1 MRRSLIAAIATIS
14 VAGFGLSMAY
24 PLYSLLLGRMGASGW
39 QIGLVN
45 AAPAV
50 AMLTVSPLLPAALS
64 RISLPTLLT
73 LAALVSAAAFVALK
87 AYESVWAWALLRF
100 VLGGSATA
108 AFFGSELWIMTAAPA
123 ARRGFFIGLYGLC
136 LSLGFVAGP
145 SVLWLMD
152 IEGWGPFVAGA
163 ALSLLSIAPVIW
175 AWRDA
180 PTGLGGPPQPLAGTA
195 RFFRTDPSVMFA
207 VVLFGAVEFGGFAL
221 LPAWGEA
228 RGLTEAA
235 AIGMIFWIALGNT
248 VLQLPMGW
256 TADRV
261 NRKGLLALAAL
272 VCVIGPMQILG
283 AVEAPAR
290 MALTLLIFGGI
301 SVALYTVSLAE
312 LSNRY
317 SGEALAR
324 GTGALMVAYGVGS
337 LIGPSSFGL
346 AMDLVRPDGVL
357 YAMSAVSV
365 VYLLLMAWR
374 LRARA

>member
-1 MRRSLIAAIATIS
+1 MRRSLFAAIATIS

-24 PLYSLLLGRMGASGW
+24 PLYSLLLARMGAAGW

-50 AMLTVSPLLPAALS
+50 AMLAVSPLLPAALS

-73 LAALVSAAAFVALK
+73 IAALVSAGAFLALK
-87 AYESVWAWALLRF
+87 ASESLWAWAALRF
-100 VLGGSATA
+100 LLGASASA
-108 AFFGSELWIMTAAPA
+108 AFFGSELWIMTAAPP
-123 ARRGFFIGLYGLC
+123 ARRGFFIGVYGLC

-145 SVLWLMD
+145 AVLTFMD
-152 IEGWGPFVAGA
+152 IEGWGPFIAGA
-163 ALSLLSIAPVIW
+163 ILSLLAVAPVIW

-180 PTGLGGPPQPLAGTA
+180 PRNLGGPPQPLEGTT

-221 LPAWGEA
+221 LPAWAEA
-228 RGLTEAA
+228 RGLPEAA

-248 VLQLPMGW
+248 ALQLPLGW
-256 TADRV
+256 AADKV
-261 NRKGLLALAAL
+261 NRKGLLAFAAL
-272 VCVIGPMQILG
+272 VCVFGPMQIL
-283 AVEAPAR
+283 ASVDAPTR
-290 MALTLLIFGGI
+290 MALVLLVFGGI
-301 SVALYTVSLAE
+301 AVALYTVSLAE

-317 SGEALAR
+317 SGDELAR
-324 GTGALMVAYGVGS
+324 GTGALMVSYGLGALVGPT
-337 LIGPSSFGL
+337 IFGL
-346 AMDLVRPDGVL
+346 AMDLARPDGVL

-365 VYLLLMAWR
+365 AYLALMAWR